1 MALTQKARERMR
13 PLLRLVARVA
23 ALLLVLSA
31 LTAASPAGAYP
42 SCGCTSSIGRANLD
56 GSEANPTFIFDTAAS
71 DGIAVDAA
79 HIYWANPG
87 SGSPSW

>member
-13 PLLRLVARVA
+13 PLPRLVARVA

-42 SCGCTSSIGRANLD
+42 PCGCTSSIGRANLD

-71 DGIAVDAA
+71 HGIAVDAQ
-79 HIYWANPG
+79 HIYWTNPG
-87 SGSPSW
+87 FGIPSW